1 MTTPPPELAQVP
13 KAGLQH
19 WLERRDESGRGT
31 PAPGAGYAFT
41 ITQRALAPLVFAH
54 DHDRSDVATGV
65 ALVAVKRASLV
76 GRGPTLEDV
85 RIVLNLFNLCG
96 ASVLDRSLTRSFV
109 GLAHSYVAQRR
120 FVDAVRDEQ
129 LLPTPRAPEGDF
141 SSYHQ

>member
-1 MTTPPPELAQVP
+1 MTTPTPELARVP

-19 WLERRDESGRGT
+19 RLGRGSEAGRGT
-31 PAPGAGYAFT
+31 PAPGAGYALT
-41 ITQRALAPLVFAH
+41 LTQRALAPLKFAH

-85 RIVLNLFNLCG
+85 LVALELFNLRG
-96 ASVLDRSLTRSFV
+96 AAILDRSLTRPFA

-120 FVDAVRDEQ
+120 FVDSVRSEQ
-129 LLPTPRAPEGDF
+129 LLDAPRVGVVKF
-141 SSYHQ
+141 S

>member
-1 MTTPPPELAQVP
+1 MTTPTPELAQVP

-19 WLERRDESGRGT
+19 WLERRNESGRGT
-31 PAPGAGYAFT
+31 PAPGAGYALT

-65 ALVAVKRASLV
+65 ALVAMKRASLV

-85 RIVLNLFNLCG
+85 RVVLNLFNLRR
-96 ASVLDRSLTRSFV
+96 ATLLDRALTRPFV

-129 LLPTPRAPEGDF
+129 LLPTSCAYEVDV
-141 SSYHQ
+141 SSYNL